1 MNAKTLTSA
10 ALAACL
16 LALPAVPAL
25 ARDITVTDA
34 YARSATP
41 VSKSGAAFM
50 VIHNDGDT
58 DDRLIG
64 VQTDAAARAELH
76 THMDMGE
83 GVMKMMEVE
92 EGFPV
97 PAGGMH
103 MLARGGDH
111 VMLMGLTGPMK
122 PDDVIH
128 MTLTFEKAGDV
139 EIDIPVDLDRQPE
152 DGGHDMSGM
161 KMEGDG

>member
-16 LALPAVPAL
+16 LALPAVPAQ

-83 GVMKMMEVE
+83 GVMKMS
-92 EGFPV
+92 
-97 PAGGMH
+97 
-103 MLARGGDH
+103 LS
-111 VMLMGLTGPMK
+111 LK
-122 PDDVIH
+122 
-128 MTLTFEKAGDV
+128 
-139 EIDIPVDLDRQPE
+139 
-152 DGGHDMSGM
+152 S
-161 KMEGDG
+161 